1 MTTFKLP
8 DLGEG
13 LAEAEIVAWHV
24 AVGQRVSV
32 DEPMVS
38 VETAKAIVDVPVPF
52 AGLVAVLHADAGDI
66 VATGAALIDITVE
79 GAAGGETGGGERSAT
94 VVGHMPTSDE
104 ELVEPVSYS
113 TESRSPAA
121 TPRGRALPV
130 ARAAARRLGIDL
142 AAIAGSGPDG
152 VVTLE
157 DVLQRAQPRADGH
170 AVAQWAAEFGAAAT
184 PLRGLRRA
192 MSHTM
197 SRSRDAVALSTVCDD
212 ADIEAWS
219 VRGGYMPRLMRAIAA
234 ACRSEPALNA
244 WYDAVDNSRVL
255 RTEIDLGVAVDTA
268 DGLIVPVL
276 RDIANKTPAELAA
289 ALAAHKAAA
298 REHRTSAPDLRDA
311 TIALSNFGSLAGR
324 YAIPQVV
331 PPAVAILG
339 AGKVRRDAVV
349 AGESIA
355 AHWRLPLSL
364 SFDHRCV
371 TGGEACRFLAAVI
384 ADLEKSD

>member
-79 GAAGGETGGGERSAT
+79 GAAGVETGGGERSAT

-142 AAIAGSGPDG
+142 AAIAGSGPEG

-170 AVAQWAAEFGAAAT
+170 AVAQRAAEFGAAAT

-255 RTEIDLGVAVDTA
+255 RAEIDLGVAVDTA

-276 RDIANKTPAELAA
+276 RDIANKTPAELSA